1 MFVKCSDQ
9 ERKGEREGE
18 RERDEDE
25 TKTMVEI
32 YFIMKIIKERL
43 VNRRRLMAIQ
53 EEIKLIAR

>member
-25 TKTMVEI
+25 TMVEI

-43 VNRRRLMAIQ
+43 VNRWRLMAIQ

>member
-43 VNRRRLMAIQ
+43 VNR
-53 EEIKLIAR
+53 

>member
-18 RERDEDE
+18 RERGEDE
-25 TKTMVEI
+25 TKTMVER
-32 YFIMKIIKERL
+32 YFVMKIIKERL
-43 VNRRRLMAIQ
+43 VDRRRLMAIQ

>member
-43 VNRRRLMAIQ
+43 VNQ
-53 EEIKLIAR
+53 